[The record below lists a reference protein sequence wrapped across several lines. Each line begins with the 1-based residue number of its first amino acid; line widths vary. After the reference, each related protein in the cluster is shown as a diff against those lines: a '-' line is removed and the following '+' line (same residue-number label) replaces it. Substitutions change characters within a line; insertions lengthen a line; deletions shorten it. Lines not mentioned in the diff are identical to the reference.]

1 MSQKALRPQAL
12 FFLTTILLLSGCAG
26 KDDVTPVDIKRQAF
40 EDLREQIGEAIDD
53 PARKAEAIQLTVT
66 LEKQIGGLHD
76 SIEER
81 KRRVRELNANYDT
94 PRADFEAYRDKVLGD
109 MAENRRKVAKT
120 YQRFLDTVT
129 PEEHDAI
136 DKAQTKAINA
146 AIALLKLT

>member
-1 MSQKALRPQAL
+1 MLQKALRSRAL
-12 FFLTTILLLSGCAG
+12 FLLATILVLSGCAG

-53 PARKAEAIQLTVT
+53 PARVAEAIQLTVV

-76 SIEER
+76 NMEER

-129 PEEHDAI
+129 PEERDAI
-136 DKAQTKAINA
+136 DKAHTKAINA